1 MALINC
7 YVFFWKDLK
16 FSLEDQK
23 QKNLELSKLLEQE
36 KQLSSDLQQKIE
48 SQEALSAAQLSRE
61 RGRNSELE
69 VLLESEK
76 VRALEISSAL
86 EREKE
91 LCAQLQS
98 AEDKGQAGTPNPSEE
113 LLKELQRQ
121 MDEKHDRI
129 VELVSEMEKY
139 KLESVQVRQQMEKER
154 QIQRQALQAE
164 QDVNIIVQKKLH
176 ELESK
181 VEDLQWQL
189 GEKKQEVHKLGN
201 DTKKL
206 QEIIQDLQKKE
217 QEDEGR
223 KEAERTPSHNR
234 NEVQ

>member
-1 MALINC
+1 M
-7 YVFFWKDLK
+7 
-16 FSLEDQK
+16 
-23 QKNLELSKLLEQE
+23 
-36 KQLSSDLQQKIE
+36 
-48 SQEALSAAQLSRE
+48 
-61 RGRNSELE
+61 
-69 VLLESEK
+69 LLESEK

-113 LLKELQRQ
+113 LLKELQKQ

-164 QDVNIIVQKKLH
+164 QDANIVVQKKLH

-201 DTKKL
+201 ETKKL
-206 QEIIQDLQKKE
+206 QEIIQDLRKKE

-223 KEAERTPSHNR
+223 KEAERTPSHNP

>member
-1 MALINC
+1 M
-7 YVFFWKDLK
+7 
-16 FSLEDQK
+16 
-23 QKNLELSKLLEQE
+23 
-36 KQLSSDLQQKIE
+36 
-48 SQEALSAAQLSRE
+48 
-61 RGRNSELE
+61 
-69 VLLESEK
+69 LLESEK

-113 LLKELQRQ
+113 LLKELQKQ

-154 QIQRQALQAE
+154 QIQRKALQAE
-164 QDVNIIVQKKLH
+164 QDANIIVQKKLH

-201 DTKKL
+201 ETKKL

-217 QEDEGR
+217 QEHEER
-223 KEAERTPSHNR
+223 KEAKRTASHNP